1 MPKLARSV
9 VSLLAA
15 PILSGSS
22 GTTETQPT
30 PSAVGPN
37 IRAAFFSSA
46 SRTVPD
52 LVERKPGSCSRW
64 CGSALDRLRE
74 GYSPGRQANC
84 PTFGRRSWILAS
96 GTPARFRIRCQTLD
110 AFRQMSSRSATWKN
124 ILRIARKRFQDFHRR
139 IRQRQRVGPAGFGR
153 WNPPGLLLQV
163 HVAPACRQ
171 QFASTRPEQQA
182 QREIRAPVQTRL
194 IDQGCVDPAQ
204 LVGREEAVALF
215 LVVEFYAGRGICPA
229 DVALVARQIKH
240 RTQKCDRSVRGVRAV
255 LFAQTLMQLEHIV
268 CRDLFKR
275 RGSSSIA

>member
-1 MPKLARSV
+1 MNVAGMPKLARSV

-110 AFRQMSSRSATWKN
+110 ASAKCPVAPLPGKTYSESRGSAFKISTAAFGSGSGWGRPALVDGIRQVFCSKSMSLQRADNSS
-124 ILRIARKRFQDFHRR
+124 LRRVPSNRPSGKYARQCRLDSSTRAALTRRNSSGERKRSRF
-139 IRQRQRVGPAGFGR
+139 
-153 WNPPGLLLQV
+153 
-163 HVAPACRQ
+163 
-171 QFASTRPEQQA
+171 
-182 QREIRAPVQTRL
+182 
-194 IDQGCVDPAQ
+194 
-204 LVGREEAVALF
+204 
-215 LVVEFYAGRGICPA
+215 
-229 DVALVARQIKH
+229 
-240 RTQKCDRSVRGVRAV
+240 
-255 LFAQTLMQLEHIV
+255 
-268 CRDLFKR
+268 
-275 RGSSSIA
+275 SSW